1 MTATLPDFKQR
12 LQQLLATASV
22 SSAEA
27 RWNMSNITV
36 INLLADWFGQLGF
49 RCEIQTLPDGKAN
62 LLACRGEGQGGLVLS
77 GHTDT
82 VPFDEARWNYAPLA
96 ATEANNRLYGLGS
109 ADMKSFF
116 SLIIEAVLPL
126 LEQDFKQPLIVLATA
141 DEESSMN
148 GARALSA
155 GQFHQARAA
164 IIGEPTNLKPIYM
177 HKGIM
182 MHRLLVTGQSG
193 HSSNP
198 ALGRNALDAMHD
210 MLTELKT
217 LRAQW
222 QRQYQNA
229 AFAVQSPTMNFGCIH
244 GGDNP
249 NRICNSCELHF
260 DFRGLPGMHN
270 EDINR
275 QILATL
281 QPVATQHQVELL
293 FEPLFEHV
301 EPFAEE
307 KHSELVQLAEKLTGH
322 NAETVAFATEA
333 PFLKQ
338 LGMQTIILGA
348 GSIDQAHQPDEY
360 IALDQINPAIHL
372 LRDFISHYC
381 LREMQ

>member
-1 MTATLPDFKQR
+1 MTPTLPDFKQR

-27 RWNMSNITV
+27 HWNMSNMAV
-36 INLLADWFGQLGF
+36 INLLADWFSQLGF
-49 RCEIQTLPDGKAN
+49 RCDIQKLADGKAN
-62 LLACRGEGQGGLVLS
+62 LLACYGEGEGGLVLS

-82 VPFDEARWNYAPLA
+82 VPFDESRWHYAPLGV
-96 ATEANNRLYGLGS
+96 TEANNRFYGLGS

-116 SLIIEAVLPL
+116 SLIIDAVLPL

-164 IIGEPTNLKPIYM
+164 IIGEPTNLRPIYM

-198 ALGRNALDAMHD
+198 ALGKNALDAMHD
-210 MLTELKT
+210 MLTELKA
-217 LRAQW
+217 LRSQW
-222 QRQYQNA
+222 QQQYNNP
-229 AFAVQSPTMNFGCIH
+229 AFQVHYPTMNFGCIH

-260 DFRGLPGMHN
+260 DFRGLPGMQSD
-270 EDINR
+270 DINQ
-275 QILATL
+275 QILRQL
-281 QPVATQHQVELL
+281 QPVAARHQVQLL

-301 EPFAEE
+301 DPFAED
-307 KHSELVQLAEKLTGH
+307 KLSELVQLAEQLTAH
-322 NAETVAFATEA
+322 HAEAVAFATEA

-360 IALDQINPAIHL
+360 IALDQINPAVQLI
-372 LRDFISHYC
+372 RQFISHYC
-381 LREMQ
+381 LQEPQ